1 MTPLHWASKLRHTE
15 ICKFLFKHVMDTN
28 TLDEN
33 GKTSLDLAVSECKWE
48 LVWFLEDTY
57 GENWNFLNFIFPYW
71 NYIFSI
77 TWVVTL
83 IQQIPSELLS

>member
-48 LVWFLEDTY
+48 IVWFLEDAY
-57 GENWNFLNFIFPYW
+57 EENWNFLNFVFPY
-71 NYIFSI
+71 
-77 TWVVTL
+77 
-83 IQQIPSELLS
+83 